1 VFTFRSR
8 YEHTPLKFNGYHAAH
23 FLLVIGADGKN
34 YLGPEVKYQPHHVIA
49 DLGVRWRDDFLL
61 EEQRLVSVNS
71 VNSWTYPAIKSR
83 HRGVLYNHFIEQLK
97 RGEEP
102 ALTELERASVTDFF
116 FPHIL

>member
-1 VFTFRSR
+1 M
-8 YEHTPLKFNGYHAAH
+8 PLKFNGYHAAH

-49 DLGVRWRDDFLL
+49 DLGVRWRDDFLW
-61 EEQRLVSVNS
+61 EEQRLVRANFVNS
-71 VNSWTYPAIKSR
+71 RTYPAIQSR

-97 RGEEP
+97 RDEEP
-102 ALTELERASVTDFF
+102 ALTKLERASVRGFL